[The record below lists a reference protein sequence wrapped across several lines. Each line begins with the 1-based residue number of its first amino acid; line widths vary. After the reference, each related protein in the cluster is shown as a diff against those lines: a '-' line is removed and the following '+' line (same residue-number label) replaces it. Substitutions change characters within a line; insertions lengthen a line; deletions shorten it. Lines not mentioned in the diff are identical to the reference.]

1 MIGVDLLNQIDSYI
15 SSHRNEIINCLGELV
30 EIPSVRGRELHDAPY
45 GEQCKL
51 ALNKSLELF
60 KENGFGVRIAKS
72 KKYIIAESCQQGKT
86 IGLFAHCDV
95 VAADGE
101 WLYGE
106 PFKLTERDGFLI
118 GRGCNDDKSGIIQM
132 LYATKMIKDLNLP
145 IKNKLIFFVGAC
157 EEDGMDDIVDFVNNE
172 KMPDLSIVLD
182 GEYPYYSAEKS
193 RARIMLESC
202 IPFEKIK
209 DIQGGK
215 CYNVILNSVDI
226 EYRDGKRTKVTGT
239 GGHAGHPECSE
250 NALVKYIKNLSEDE
264 NISESDKEILRDVQ
278 MILSDYY
285 GRGLGIDQMDSFW
298 GKLTCANGIVRT
310 HNDRLQ
316 ISLDIRFGQI
326 VSGESLVTMIRERLK
341 GRWQIVDSAFS
352 TGYVID
358 EESKAA
364 IIMREVYSSLS
375 GINCAAGKKTAGG
388 TYSKFLKN
396 SFSIG
401 TVMPFPELKHGFKEG
416 HGDVHGP
423 DEAMSEKGFLEAI
436 KTLVIMILE
445 IDKIL

>member
-172 KMPDLSIVLD
+172 KMPD
-182 GEYPYYSAEKS
+182 
-193 RARIMLESC
+193 
-202 IPFEKIK
+202 F
-209 DIQGGK
+209 Q
-215 CYNVILNSVDI
+215 
-226 EYRDGKRTKVTGT
+226 
-239 GGHAGHPECSE
+239 
-250 NALVKYIKNLSEDE
+250 
-264 NISESDKEILRDVQ
+264 
-278 MILSDYY
+278 
-285 GRGLGIDQMDSFW
+285 
-298 GKLTCANGIVRT
+298 
-310 HNDRLQ
+310 
-316 ISLDIRFGQI
+316 
-326 VSGESLVTMIRERLK
+326 
-341 GRWQIVDSAFS
+341 AFCH
-352 TGYVID
+352 I
-358 EESKAA
+358 
-364 IIMREVYSSLS
+364 
-375 GINCAAGKKTAGG
+375 
-388 TYSKFLKN
+388 
-396 SFSIG
+396 
-401 TVMPFPELKHGFKEG
+401 
-416 HGDVHGP
+416 
-423 DEAMSEKGFLEAI
+423 
-436 KTLVIMILE
+436 
-445 IDKIL
+445 

>member
-1 MIGVDLLNQIDSYI
+1 MIGEELLNHIDSYI
-15 SSHRNEIINCLGELV
+15 NSHRDEIINDLGELV
-30 EIPSVRGRELHDAPY
+30 EIPSVRSCELPDAPY

-51 ALNKSLELF
+51 ALDKSLELF
-60 KENGFGVRIAKS
+60 KENGFEVRIAKS
-72 KKYIIAESCQQGKT
+72 KKYIISEYGQQEKT
-86 IGLFAHCDV
+86 IGLFGHCDV

-145 IKNKLIFFVGAC
+145 LKNKLIFFVGAC

-193 RARIMLESC
+193 RACIMLESC

-209 DIQGGK
+209 DMRGGK

-226 EYRDGKRTKVTGT
+226 EYQDGSRLAVNGT
-239 GGHAGHPECSE
+239 GGHAGHPEGSE
-250 NALVKYIKNLSEDE
+250 NALVLYVENVSENE
-264 NISESDKEILRDVQ
+264 NISPSDKAVLRDVHR
-278 MILSDYY
+278 ILGDYY
-285 GRGLGIDQMDSFW
+285 GSGLGIDQIDSFW
-298 GKLTCANGIVRT
+298 GKLTCANGIVRM
-310 HNDRLQ
+310 NNGRLQ
-316 ISLDIRFGQI
+316 ISLDIRFGQTI
-326 VSGESLVTMIRERLK
+326 SCETLLTMIQERLI
-341 GRWQIVDSAFS
+341 GRWQIVESAFS
-352 TGYVID
+352 TGYVIN

-364 IIMREVYSSLS
+364 MIMRDVYSSLAGLKCVS
-375 GINCAAGKKTAGG
+375 GKKTAGG

-401 TVMPFPELKHGFKEG
+401 TIMPHPELKHGFKEG
-416 HGDVHGP
+416 HGDVHSP

-436 KTLVIMILE
+436 KTLAVMILE
-445 IDKIL
+445 IDKTC